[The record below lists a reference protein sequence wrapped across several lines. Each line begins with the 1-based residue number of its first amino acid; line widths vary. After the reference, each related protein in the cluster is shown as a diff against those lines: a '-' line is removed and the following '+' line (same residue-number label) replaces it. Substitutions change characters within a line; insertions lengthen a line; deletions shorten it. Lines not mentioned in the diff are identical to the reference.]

1 MSPSPTPSLSI
12 SATDWLLLILL
23 SVLWGGAFYFA
34 KIAVLEIP
42 TLTLVFGRVAI
53 AAVILLMLMQ
63 LIRAPLPR
71 DRETWQ
77 ILGVMAVL
85 NNVLPFALIVWAQI
99 HITIGL
105 AAILNATSPLFG
117 VFVAHALTADDK
129 LSRGRV
135 AGLIAGFA
143 GVVLLIGPDLL
154 FGELG
159 ANLWAQFA
167 CLAAACSY
175 AFGAVYS
182 RRLRGLPPLTVATG
196 QLTMS
201 ALLLLPI
208 VLIFDT
214 PGVVLSVSRAA
225 LWALLAL
232 AVLSTAF
239 AYLIY
244 FRLIARAGAT
254 NALLVTFLIPVSAIL
269 LGMVLLSERLATHQV
284 AGMLAIFVGLAAIDG
299 RPARVVGTLFRRTQN
314 SK

>member
-1 MSPSPTPSLSI
+1 MSASPTPSLSI

-34 KIAVLEIP
+34 KVAVLEIP

-53 AAVILLMLMQ
+53 AAAVLLVLTQLM
-63 LIRAPLPR
+63 RTPLPR

-85 NNVLPFALIVWAQI
+85 NNVLPFTLIVWAQI
-99 HITIGL
+99 HISVGL
-105 AAILNATSPLFG
+105 ASILNATSPLFS

-129 LSRGRV
+129 LSSGRI
-135 AGLIAGFA
+135 AGLIAGFI

-154 FGELG
+154 GELG
-159 ANLWAQFA
+159 AHLWAQLA

-182 RRLRGLPPLTVATG
+182 RRLRGLQPITVATG

-201 ALLLLPI
+201 AVLLLPI

-214 PGVVLSVSRAA
+214 PGIVMSVSRAA

-269 LGMVLLSERLATHQV
+269 LGMALLSEQLAPHQL
-284 AGMLAIFVGLAAIDG
+284 AGMIAIFAGLAAIDG
-299 RPARVVGTLFRRTQN
+299 RAARVAAGLFR
-314 SK
+314 KA

>member
-1 MSPSPTPSLSI
+1 MSASPTPSLSI
-12 SATDWLLLILL
+12 SATDWRLLILL

-34 KIAVLEIP
+34 KVAVLEIP

-53 AAVILLMLMQ
+53 AAAVLLVLTQLM
-63 LIRAPLPR
+63 RSPLPR

-77 ILGVMAVL
+77 ILGVMAVF
-85 NNVLPFALIVWAQI
+85 NNVLPFTLIVWAQI
-99 HITIGL
+99 HISVGL

-129 LSRGRV
+129 LSAGRV
-135 AGLIAGFA
+135 AGLIAGFV
-143 GVVLLIGPDLL
+143 GVVLLIGPDLV
-154 FGELG
+154 GELG
-159 ANLWAQFA
+159 THLWAQIA
-167 CLAAACSY
+167 CLFAACSY

-182 RRLRGLPPLTVATG
+182 RRLRGLPPITVATG

-208 VLIFDT
+208 VLAFDT
-214 PGVVLSVSRAA
+214 PGIVMSVSHAA
-225 LWALLAL
+225 LWALVAL

-269 LGMVLLSERLATHQV
+269 LGMLLLSERLAPHQI
-284 AGMLAIFVGLAAIDG
+284 AGMIAIFAGLAAIDG
-299 RPARVVGTLFRRTQN
+299 RAARVMARLFQRRGV
-314 SK
+314 

>member
-1 MSPSPTPSLSI
+1 MSASPAPPLSI

-34 KIAVLEIP
+34 KVAVLEIP

-53 AAVILLMLMQ
+53 AAAVLIVVMPLLRTQ
-63 LIRAPLPR
+63 LPR

-77 ILGVMAVL
+77 ILGVMAVF
-85 NNVLPFALIVWAQI
+85 NNVLPFTLIVWGQI
-99 HITIGL
+99 HISVGL

-117 VFVAHALTADDK
+117 IFVAHALTADDK
-129 LSRGRV
+129 LSGARV
-135 AGLIAGFA
+135 AGLIAGFI

-154 FGELG
+154 GELG
-159 ANLWAQFA
+159 AHLWAQIA

-175 AFGAVYS
+175 GFGAVYS
-182 RRLRGLPPLTVATG
+182 RRLRGLPPVTVATG
-196 QLTMS
+196 QLTVS
-201 ALLLLPI
+201 AAMLLPI

-214 PGVVLSVSRAA
+214 PGIVMSVSHAA
-225 LWALLAL
+225 IWALVAL

-269 LGMVLLSERLATHQV
+269 LGMVLLNESLATHQI
-284 AGMLAIFVGLAAIDG
+284 AGMVAIFVGLAAIDG
-299 RPARVVGTLFRRTQN
+299 RPARSVAGLLRRG
-314 SK
+314 

>member
-1 MSPSPTPSLSI
+1 MSASPTPSLSI

-34 KIAVLEIP
+34 KVAVLEIP

-53 AAVILLMLMQ
+53 AAAVLLVLTQLM
-63 LIRAPLPR
+63 RTPLPR

-85 NNVLPFALIVWAQI
+85 NNVLPFTLIVWAQI
-99 HITIGL
+99 HISVGL
-105 AAILNATSPLFG
+105 ASILNATSPLFS

-129 LSRGRV
+129 LSSGRV
-135 AGLIAGFA
+135 AGLIAGFI

-154 FGELG
+154 GELG
-159 ANLWAQFA
+159 AHLWAQIA

-182 RRLRGLPPLTVATG
+182 RRLRGLQPITVATG

-201 ALLLLPI
+201 AVLLLPI

-214 PGVVLSVSRAA
+214 PGIVMSVSRAA

-269 LGMVLLSERLATHQV
+269 LGMALLSEQLAPHQL
-284 AGMLAIFVGLAAIDG
+284 AGMIAIFAGLAAIDG
-299 RPARVVGTLFRRTQN
+299 RAARVAAGLFR
-314 SK
+314 KA

>member
-1 MSPSPTPSLSI
+1 MSASPTPSLSI

-34 KIAVLEIP
+34 KVAVLEIP

-53 AAVILLMLMQ
+53 AAAVLLVLTQLM
-63 LIRAPLPR
+63 RTPLPR

-85 NNVLPFALIVWAQI
+85 NNVLPFTLIVWAQI
-99 HITIGL
+99 HISVGL
-105 AAILNATSPLFG
+105 ASILNATSPLFS

-129 LSRGRV
+129 LSSGRI
-135 AGLIAGFA
+135 AGLIAGFI

-154 FGELG
+154 GELG
-159 ANLWAQFA
+159 AHLWAQIA

-182 RRLRGLPPLTVATG
+182 RRLRGLQPITVATG

-201 ALLLLPI
+201 AVLLLPI

-214 PGVVLSVSRAA
+214 PGIVMSVSRAA

-269 LGMVLLSERLATHQV
+269 LGMALLSEQLAPHQL
-284 AGMLAIFVGLAAIDG
+284 AGMIAIFAGLAAIDG
-299 RPARVVGTLFRRTQN
+299 RAARVAAGLFR
-314 SK
+314 KA